1 MNRAV
6 YFMPNVTNLEVFVGK
21 RPTASPAG
29 QTVLTTLSPARA
41 QEGEVSGHYAASRVI
56 KCWSC
61 GGLSYA
67 VADDALANQVF
78 TCAVCG
84 QVNQL

>member
-1 MNRAV
+1 
-6 YFMPNVTNLEVFVGK
+6 MPNVTNIEVFEGK
-21 RPTASPAG
+21 RPSPSPASNI
-29 QTVLTTLSPARA
+29 VPTTLSPAKPDD
-41 QEGEVSGHYAASRVI
+41 EVSGHYASSRVI

-67 VADDALANQVF
+67 VCDDTQASQAF
-78 TCAVCG
+78 TCVVCG